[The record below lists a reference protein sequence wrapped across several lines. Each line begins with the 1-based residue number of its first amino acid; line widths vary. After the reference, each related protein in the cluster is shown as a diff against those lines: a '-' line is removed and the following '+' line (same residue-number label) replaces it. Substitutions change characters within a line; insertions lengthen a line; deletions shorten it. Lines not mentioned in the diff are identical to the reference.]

1 MTQQL
6 RCGAQL
12 LPLSE
17 HRSAGLTYHLA
28 DVWLAELHKVAGGQP
43 LPAEA
48 AAALLAVPLE
58 AVAGS
63 AVQAQVDRV
72 R

>member
-6 RCGAQL
+6 RCAAQIM
-12 LPLSE
+12 PPQE

-28 DVWLAELHKVAGGQP
+28 DVWLPELHKVAGGQP
-43 LPAEA
+43 LPQEA

-63 AVQAQVDRV
+63 AVQAQVDRI